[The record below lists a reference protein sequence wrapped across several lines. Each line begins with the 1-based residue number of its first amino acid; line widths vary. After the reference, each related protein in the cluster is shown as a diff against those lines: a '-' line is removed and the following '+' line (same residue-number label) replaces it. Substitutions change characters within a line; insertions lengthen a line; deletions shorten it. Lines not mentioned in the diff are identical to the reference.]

1 METLSP
7 EPNFFQRNR
16 IFFKGIVM
24 GFLILVMII
33 PTVFVNNL
41 VYERKSRQREI
52 VREVSEKWSGAQTI
66 AGPYLYVPNQY
77 LLVPL

>member
-41 VYERKSRQREI
+41 VYERKSRQRGNCTGG
-52 VREVSEKWSGAQTI
+52 K
-66 AGPYLYVPNQY
+66 
-77 LLVPL
+77 